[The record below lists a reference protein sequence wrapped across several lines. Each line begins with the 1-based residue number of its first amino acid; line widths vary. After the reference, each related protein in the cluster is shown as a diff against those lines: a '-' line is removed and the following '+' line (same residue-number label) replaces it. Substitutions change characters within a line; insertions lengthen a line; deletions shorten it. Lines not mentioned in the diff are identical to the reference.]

1 MTDLGS
7 RRASARAKR
16 RLSIL
21 LAVLLWALPPL
32 SFAAPM
38 ALAAWPAQG
47 SASPPQPSCHAAAD
61 TSQGLAAIDSECPHC
76 GDGGP
81 LSQCHCWDS
90 AAQSGVAHA
99 APDGEATPLAAGSP
113 RISVTDD
120 LPDAPPEN
128 LFRPPILIHL

>member
-1 MTDLGS
+1 MIDLDS
-7 RRASARAKR
+7 RRASGRAMR

-38 ALAAWPAQG
+38 ALAAWPAEG
-47 SASPPQPSCHAAAD
+47 GASPPQPSCHAAAD
-61 TSQGLAAIDSECPHC
+61 TSQGVAATDAGCPHC
-76 GDGGP
+76 AGDGP
-81 LSQCHCWDS
+81 LSQCHCWGGT
-90 AAQSGVAHA
+90 APSGVAHA
-99 APDGEATPLAAGSP
+99 APDSPATSPAAGSL
-113 RISVTDD
+113 RISVKDN